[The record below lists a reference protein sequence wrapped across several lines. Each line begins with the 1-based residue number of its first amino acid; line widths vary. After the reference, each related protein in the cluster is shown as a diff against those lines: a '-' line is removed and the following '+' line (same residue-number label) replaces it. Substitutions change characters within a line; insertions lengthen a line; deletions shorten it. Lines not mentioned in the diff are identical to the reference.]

1 MGNVLTKRDGR
12 NRTWRYT
19 YDNKGG
25 LLSATDPENRTTTY
39 TYDGSGNRIKE
50 TDPLSKEKNFTYDGR
65 NRLLTMTDALGNT
78 ARMAYN
84 GDGKLIRQTDGD
96 GKQVNYTYDTEGRL
110 TETEDGN
117 GNTITQIY
125 AEAGGGCSSCS
136 GGTELPVA
144 TVYPTFSRE
153 YGYDKRYRKLQERDI
168 STETG
173 TLTTF
178 FTYDNV
184 GNLISKKD
192 KEGKTTTYVYDSLNR
207 LVKVID
213 PLNGE
218 TAYTYDNRD
227 NLIALKD
234 AKNQVTTFTYD
245 RNNRLTKER
254 RPLGQETN
262 YQYDGNGNLIKKTDP
277 LGQRIEYG
285 YDDANRMTAIRH
297 YGSGNTLVKTVSLTY
312 DNAGNLKTYS
322 DGTTSASYTY
332 DGAYRKTQETI
343 HYGSF
348 SKTIRYGYN
357 KNGTKKS
364 FTYPDG
370 TEIGYTYDNN
380 NQPQGMNLPGAGYL
394 TYNGYE
400 WTRPTGITL
409 PGGSTRSFTY
419 DPLMRTKTIQA
430 KDPGQNAVQQ
440 YSYTYDKMD
449 NITAKNTEQGNFTY
463 GYDNLYRLNEVNKD
477 SVNTETYTYDPVG
490 NRLTSKTETNWNY
503 NSNNELQGHDGT
515 TYQYD
520 ANGNT
525 TQKTSGGNTQ
535 NYVYDVDNRLVEV
548 RDGSN
553 TLIAAYTYDPFGR
566 RIKKTVGSTTTYYLY
581 ADEGLI
587 GEYDGTGVEQKTYGY
602 KPDSTWG
609 TDPVFVKEGGQVYF
623 YQNDHLGTPQKL
635 MNISGAVVWSASYD
649 AFGKASVDAS
659 STVVNNLRFPGQY
672 YDQETGLHY
681 NYHRYYD
688 PGTGRFLRED
698 PIGIR
703 GGINLFLY
711 CANNSVKRIDP
722 WGLFDYYGKWGGPNR
737 TAGMDGVSWDNL
749 PESTRE
755 KVRQQIQNGWGPDS
769 SYEPIDAQDACYM
782 HHDICYGEARM
793 YCRTREGCPDDCAR
807 PKKNKCDS
815 DLGRCLIGI
824 GLTGSALENAYRF
837 AAIPV
842 FYVQPGLRSGAT
854 AREIEMEQNRNSPAT
869 TGCPGG
875 CPTALPLVGLEF

>member
-1 MGNVLTKRDGR
+1 
-12 NRTWRYT
+12 
-19 YDNKGG
+19 
-25 LLSATDPENRTTTY
+25 
-39 TYDGSGNRIKE
+39 
-50 TDPLSKEKNFTYDGR
+50 
-65 NRLLTMTDALGNT
+65 MTDALGNT

-84 GDGKLIRQTDGD
+84 GAGKLIRQTDGE
-96 GKQVNYTYDTEGRL
+96 GKQVHYTYDTEGRL

-125 AEAGGGCSSCS
+125 AETGGGCSSCS
-136 GGTELPVA
+136 GGTALPVA

-173 TLTTF
+173 TLTTS
-178 FTYDNV
+178 FTYDNA
-184 GNLISKKD
+184 GNLTSKKD

-322 DGTTSASYTY
+322 DGTTSATYTY
-332 DGAYRKTQETI
+332 DDAYRKTQETMNF
-343 HYGSF
+343 GSF
-348 SKTIRYGYN
+348 SKTIGYGYN
-357 KNGTKKS
+357 KNGTKKH

-419 DPLMRTKTIQA
+419 DPLMRTKTILA

-449 NITAKNTEQGNFTY
+449 NITQKNTEAGNYAY

-587 GEYDGTGVEQKTYGY
+587 GEYDGTGVELRTYGY
-602 KPDSTWG
+602 VANSDFT
-609 TDPVFVKEGGQVYF
+609 TNPVFLRQGGETYF
-623 YQNDHLGTPQKL
+623 YQNDHLGTPQKITN
-635 MNISGAVVWSASYD
+635 MSGAVVWSATYD
-649 AFGKASVDAS
+649 AS
-659 STVVNNLRFPGQY
+659 L
-672 YDQETGLHY
+672 
-681 NYHRYYD
+681 
-688 PGTGRFLRED
+688 
-698 PIGIR
+698 
-703 GGINLFLY
+703 
-711 CANNSVKRIDP
+711 CANVNE
-722 WGLFDYYGKWGGPNR
+722 
-737 TAGMDGVSWDNL
+737 TL
-749 PESTRE
+749 P
-755 KVRQQIQNGWGPDS
+755 I
-769 SYEPIDAQDACYM
+769 
-782 HHDICYGEARM
+782 
-793 YCRTREGCPDDCAR
+793 
-807 PKKNKCDS
+807 
-815 DLGRCLIGI
+815 L
-824 GLTGSALENAYRF
+824 
-837 AAIPV
+837 
-842 FYVQPGLRSGAT
+842 
-854 AREIEMEQNRNSPAT
+854 
-869 TGCPGG
+869 
-875 CPTALPLVGLEF
+875 